1 MLSTFAFP
9 REMRELLRVIHRE
22 SYLAESD
29 FPLRV
34 SSIAQPLALQFSPVT
49 PLMSQF
55 NLKTPRGP
63 IIGGRMGFSRSFS
76 ADFGQKR

>member
-34 SSIAQPLALQFSPVT
+34 SSICPASGLTVFPTYPSYE
-49 PLMSQF
+49 
-55 NLKTPRGP
+55 P
-63 IIGGRMGFSRSFS
+63 I
-76 ADFGQKR
+76 